1 MAIIHRNLRVSTRIN
16 PKEDQYA
23 LLALCARAALPG
35 TACDTGTSSGDGDGS
50 DLLDAVVVFLGASIT
65 EAFSYPEEGR
75 FFPDYAFHKVIEFGP
90 DKSGVFQDVTDLE
103 PDIVVF
109 NECAVYFDEGGDT
122 DMPAMRG
129 FMEDIVDLCDD
140 IGAIPVPATT
150 LPIDAGVDGRT

>member
-1 MAIIHRNLRVSTRIN
+1 M
-16 PKEDQYA
+16 
-23 LLALCARAALPG
+23 
-35 TACDTGTSSGDGDGS
+35 
-50 DLLDAVVVFLGASIT
+50 
-65 EAFSYPEEGR
+65 
-75 FFPDYAFHKVIEFGP
+75 
-90 DKSGVFQDVTDLE
+90 TDLE

>member
-1 MAIIHRNLRVSTRIN
+1 MSTRIN

-35 TACDTGTSSGDGDGS
+35 TACDTGTSSSNGGGS

-109 NECAVYFDEGGDT
+109 NECAVYFDVGGDT